1 MNSAVTNYYDRHWER
16 RMQAEPAVA
25 MPWDRVGFL
34 RLLGKCCA
42 RPGCVLDVGCGIGHT
57 LMSLS
62 TLPGVESL
70 AGVEPSP
77 AAAAEARRR
86 VPAAK
91 ICEAFAEDLRVV
103 PDASCDTVTL
113 AAVLEHIYD
122 THRALNEI
130 NRVLKIGGLV
140 ALYTTDFNWLK
151 KVLVAMFAFDRCFDV
166 CGGHIRFFTKRSL
179 RAVMA
184 VHGFQ
189 LVKHEWD
196 TTYFGIMPQGQ
207 NAVYRK
213 VRDERVLR
221 DTV

>member
-1 MNSAVTNYYDRHWER
+1 MRAIVGDYYDRHWER

-25 MPWDRVGFL
+25 TPWDRIGFL
-34 RLLGKCCA
+34 CLLGKCGVT
-42 RPGCVLDVGCGIGHT
+42 PGRVLDVGCGIGHT
-57 LMSLS
+57 LLSLA
-62 TLPGVESL
+62 TMPGVESL

-86 VPAAK
+86 VPAATVH
-91 ICEAFAEDLRVV
+91 EGFAEDLRGVA
-103 PDASCDTVTL
+103 DGAFDTVTL

-122 THRALNEI
+122 THRALNEV
-130 NRVLKIGGLV
+130 NRVLQPGGLV

-151 KVLVAMFAFDRCFDV
+151 KVLVAMFAFEKCFDV

-184 VHGFQ
+184 EHGFD

-196 TTYFGIMPQGQ
+196 TTYCGIMPQGQ

-213 VRDERVLR
+213 VCDERLVR
-221 DTV
+221 ETV